1 MTESFEDATARPYG
15 YLLCDLKPETPNDF
29 RLRTNI
35 FPGET
40 QYAYVKKNI
49 KKETKIYIKQLNMS
63 QRLRRN
69 HDFLKLLAKCTP
81 AQRKA
86 ILKVADDNLI
96 KTICECVLNVLEK
109 TVPTG
114 RAVKKRLF
122 PHKKALSTLVHKGT
136 PIERKKKILIQ
147 HEGNFLGVLL
157 PPVLR
162 VLSSL
167 LT

>member
-1 MTESFEDATARPYG
+1 MLTS
-15 YLLCDLKPETPNDF
+15 
-29 RLRTNI
+29 
-35 FPGET
+35 
-40 QYAYVKKNI
+40 KNI
-49 KKETKIYIKQLNMS
+49 NKETKIYIKQLNMS

-86 ILKVADDNLI
+86 ILKVADNNLI
-96 KTICECVLNVLEK
+96 KTICECVLNCNVLEK
-109 TVPTG
+109 TAPTS

-147 HEGNFLGVLL
+147 HGGNFLGVPL

-167 LT
+167 LTYNESYQSYGSGPRIHFRKVAATTKNANPASNTNCKKLRC

>member
-1 MTESFEDATARPYG
+1 MRSKSGNAERLPFEDKYFPWRDSI
-15 YLLCDLKPETPNDF
+15 C
-29 RLRTNI
+29 LR
-35 FPGET
+35 
-40 QYAYVKKNI
+40 QKNI
-49 KKETKIYIKQLNMS
+49 KKEIKIYMKQLNMS

-86 ILKVADDNLI
+86 ILTVADDNLI

-109 TVPTG
+109 TVPTS
-114 RAVKKRLF
+114 RAVKKGFF

-136 PIERKKKILIQ
+136 PIERKKILIQ
-147 HEGNFLGVLL
+147 HGENFLGVLL
-157 PPVLR
+157 PPVLQ

>member
-1 MTESFEDATARPYG
+1 M
-15 YLLCDLKPETPNDF
+15 
-29 RLRTNI
+29 
-35 FPGET
+35 
-40 QYAYVKKNI
+40 
-49 KKETKIYIKQLNMS
+49 
-63 QRLRRN
+63 
-69 HDFLKLLAKCTP
+69 
-81 AQRKA
+81 
-86 ILKVADDNLI
+86 
-96 KTICECVLNVLEK
+96 
-109 TVPTG
+109 PTG

>member
-1 MTESFEDATARPYG
+1 
-15 YLLCDLKPETPNDF
+15 
-29 RLRTNI
+29 
-35 FPGET
+35 
-40 QYAYVKKNI
+40 
-49 KKETKIYIKQLNMS
+49 MS

-81 AQRKA
+81 ARRKA

-109 TVPTG
+109 TVPTS

-147 HEGNFLGVLL
+147 HGGNFLGVLL